1 MNRSIF
7 EEITIVIVLYRE
19 SIDLL
24 SECLK
29 NIKGFKVIII
39 DNAYDKELKNQIE
52 KKFQIYK
59 YILNKKNI
67 GFSSAT
73 NQGIKECDTKYILI
87 HAADC
92 VISNKDIGILLNSHQ
107 RYKGCF
113 STSPTFYNESG
124 KLTYTGG
131 SSFETGR
138 TNEPLELDG
147 NVCVDAVITTTIL
160 FKKKDMEEI
169 GLLDENFFL
178 YFDDYD
184 LCRTLKRHNKTVIQV
199 YDAKALHS
207 HGAIKVKNFF
217 KKIFIRNFHFTF
229 DELYYFYKV
238 RKHNDILKRLEKKIP
253 SYLIKSLVNFFLFI
267 FDKVVF
273 YISIILGYL
282 KFKKFLKKV
291 N

>member
-1 MNRSIF
+1 MNKNIF
-7 EEITIVIVLYRE
+7 AEITIVIVLYRE
-19 SIDLL
+19 SMDLL
-24 SECLK
+24 SKCLK
-29 NIKGFKVIII
+29 NIEGFKIIII
-39 DNAYDKELKNQIE
+39 DNAYDKVLKSNIE
-52 KKFQIYK
+52 KKFKIHK

-92 VISNKDIGILLNSHQ
+92 VISNKDIGLLLDYHQ
-107 RYKGCF
+107 RYTGCF

-131 SSFETGR
+131 SSFESGR

-184 LCRTLKRHNKTVIQV
+184 LCRTIKQHNKTVIQV

-207 HGAIKVKNFF
+207 HGTIKVKNFF
-217 KKIFIRNFHFTF
+217 KKIFIRNYHFTF

-238 RKHNDILKRLEKKIP
+238 GKHNDILEKLEKKIP
-253 SYLIKSLVNFFLFI
+253 SYFIKSLVNFLLFRYG
-267 FDKVVF
+267 KVVF
-273 YISIILGYL
+273 NISIILGFL
-282 KFKKFLKKV
+282 KFKKFLKKI